1 MVFIHTLFGLW
12 SEIKTGEEDIYDR
25 AILTVETSVSRDALF
40 SFWLPFFI
48 SHFKHKGKTLVHWC
62 LNRLDLMKSV
72 LLH

>member
-40 SFWLPFFI
+40 
-48 SHFKHKGKTLVHWC
+48 KHKGKTLVHWC